1 MDRAA
6 HVPPQPTIP
15 RCHGGAVLD
24 TACTVART
32 MLAAPAAF
40 AVLDQAD
47 GLCLDGLSGIDHA
60 GASLIAQSPEFRI
73 GLARSG
79 EAALVKGLPGFAF
92 CACAPL
98 HGGDGGWIGALCVID
113 PAERPGPDEA
123 AWGRLAEAAQLA
135 SGALRAQQAERRL
148 AHSEARHAHA
158 QAARRIAEET
168 ASFGHWR
175 LDVATRTL
183 AWSAGIAAIFGRNA
197 LLEPV
202 PLETHCGFYHPDDR
216 DDVRG
221 RMMLA
226 LEGRGRLPRG
236 GYEHRSRVVRPD
248 GEIRHVGVRG
258 IDERD
263 SAGRLVAIHGVC
275 LDLTDRARSEKA
287 LEEAGGLLRE
297 TERRYRLLAE
307 HASDIIVFSDLD
319 TTRRYVSPAVTPILG
334 YDPAEL
340 TGTRP
345 LEFVHPDDMPIFDG
359 AVEALCRDG
368 RTPAPTVLRYRH
380 RDGHWVWLELAF
392 ALVREPGS
400 GEPEGYV
407 ITLRDVSARVAAEET
422 ARRGAAE
429 DWADAEAR
437 LQAMQAQTDFTT
449 AASAAILAQLAEGV
463 IVTDEGGR
471 ITLVNAAAAAIHG
484 VSRLDI
490 EPGAYSD
497 TYHLF
502 TEDGEPYP
510 PLDLP
515 LARAVRGETV
525 RDARWRIRR
534 PDGAEVIAVGNAQP
548 LWGAD
553 GGRIGA
559 VLTVRDD
566 TARDAAEGA
575 LRTLNATLAQ
585 RVTERTREAEAA
597 RELAEAGSRA
607 KSEFLASMS
616 HEIRT
621 PLNGIIGYADLLL
634 DEEGIGGRLRQYA
647 ERIRSAGA
655 ALLTVVNDVL
665 DVSRIEAGQIEIA
678 CRPFAPA
685 ILIDNTLSIV
695 RGLAEA
701 KGLALG
707 VSLDDAMPDWLSG
720 DEDRLRQVLLN
731 LLNNAIK
738 FTPSGRVDLTVA
750 VTGTRDDTVG
760 IEFRV
765 SDTGIGIP
773 ADKHDRLFRRFSQVD
788 GSYRRAHDGAGLGLS
803 ICKSLVELM
812 GGAVSVDSA
821 EGQGSTFR
829 FTVALPR
836 AGVPAAAARDPGDR
850 QARRPRRLLL
860 AEDVPLNQ
868 ELACAILE
876 GAGHVVDVV
885 PDGAAAV
892 RAVETGVYDLVL
904 MDVQMPV
911 MDGVSATRQIRALDG
926 PASRVP
932 VVALTANVLPQQVAE
947 FREAGMVGHVG
958 KPFGR
963 ADLLDTID
971 RCTGEGVACVP
982 SRPVPEAAALDAIA
996 DVVGREKVQDLLESL
1011 ARELDARFGTA
1022 AAPQPRDGV
1031 AQDAHAMIAAA
1042 SMLGF
1047 SDLARLCRDV
1057 EAVCRSG
1064 RDFAPALA
1072 DLRRHCA
1079 AIITEIGLGH
1089 AA

>member
-1 MDRAA
+1 M
-6 HVPPQPTIP
+6 P
-15 RCHGGAVLD
+15 RCDGGSLLD
-24 TACTVART
+24 AACTVART
-32 MLAAPAAF
+32 MLAAPAGF
-40 AVLDQAD
+40 AVLDRVD
-47 GLCLDGLSGIDHA
+47 GPCIAGLSGIDHA
-60 GASLIAQSPEFRI
+60 RAGLIARAPAFRA
-73 GLARSG
+73 GLARAG
-79 EAALVKGLPGFAF
+79 EKLLMRGLPGEAAF
-92 CACAPL
+92 CACTPL
-98 HGGDGGWIGALCVID
+98 HGADGGWIGALCVID
-113 PAERPGPDEA
+113 GAERSDPGEA
-123 AWGRLAEAAQLA
+123 AWSHLAEAAHLA
-135 SGALRAQQAERRL
+135 SVALRAQEAERRL
-148 AHSEARHAHA
+148 AGSEVRNAHA
-158 QAARRIAEET
+158 QAARRIAEDT

-197 LLEPV
+197 VLEAM
-202 PLETHCGFYHPDDR
+202 PLDTHCSFYHPEDR
-216 DDVRG
+216 EEVR
-221 RMMLA
+221 RRILLA

-248 GEIRHVGVRG
+248 GEIRQVSVRG

-263 SAGRLVAIHGVC
+263 PAGRLVAIHGIC

-297 TERRYRLLAE
+297 SERRYRLLAE

-334 YDPAEL
+334 YAPEEL
-340 TGTRP
+340 TGTQPRD
-345 LEFVHPDDMPIFDG
+345 FIHPDDMPAFDR
-359 AVEALCRDG
+359 ALETLRDG
-368 RTPAPTVLRYRH
+368 GREQAPTVLRYRH
-380 RDGHWVWLELAF
+380 SHGHWVWLELAF
-392 ALVREPGS
+392 ALVRD
-400 GEPEGYV
+400 PEGGGPDGYV
-407 ITLRDVSARVAAEET
+407 STLRDVSARVVAEEA

-429 DWADAEAR
+429 DWAVAEER
-437 LQAMQAQTDFTT
+437 LRAMQAQTDFTT

-463 IVTDEGGR
+463 IVTDGTGR

-484 VSRLDI
+484 VSRLDV
-490 EPGAYSD
+490 EPGSYSD

-548 LWGAD
+548 LRGID
-553 GGRIGA
+553 GGQIGA

-585 RVTERTREAEAA
+585 RVAERTREAEAA

-634 DEEGIGGRLRQYA
+634 DEEGIGGRIRQYG

-665 DVSRIEAGQIEIA
+665 DVSKIEAGQIEIA

-707 VSLDDAMPDWLSG
+707 VSIDEAMPDWLSG

-738 FTPSGRVDLTVA
+738 FTPSGRVDLAVVVA
-750 VTGTRDDTVG
+750 GRRDEAVEID
-760 IEFRV
+760 FRV

-773 ADKHDRLFRRFSQVD
+773 ADKHQRLFRRFSQVD
-788 GSYRRAHDGAGLGLS
+788 GSYRRAHDGAGLGLA

-812 GGAVSVDSA
+812 GGAVRVESA
-821 EGQGSTFR
+821 EGQGSTFS
-829 FTVALPR
+829 FTVTLPR
-836 AGVPAAAARDPGDR
+836 ARAPEAAEQETGDR

-876 GAGHVVDVV
+876 GAGHEVDVV
-885 PDGAAAV
+885 SDGAAAV
-892 RAVETGVYDLVL
+892 RAAETGFYDLVL

-911 MDGVSATRQIRALDG
+911 MDGVGATRLIRALDG
-926 PASRVP
+926 PAARVP
-932 VVALTANVLPQQVAE
+932 IIALTANVLPQQVAE

-958 KPFGR
+958 KPFNR

-971 RCTGEGVACVP
+971 RCAEEGSARAA
-982 SRPVPEAAALDAIA
+982 SRAVPEAAALEAIA
-996 DVVGREKVQDLLESL
+996 DMVGRERVQGLLDSL
-1011 ARELDARFGTA
+1011 ARELDSRFGGG
-1022 AAPQPRDGV
+1022 AAPQLRDGI
-1031 AQDAHAMIAAA
+1031 ARDAHAMIAAA

-1047 SDLARLCRDV
+1047 DDLARMCREV
-1057 EAVCRSG
+1057 EAACRSG
-1064 RDFAPALA
+1064 LDYAPALA
-1072 DLRRHCA
+1072 ELRHHCA
-1079 AIITEIGLGH
+1079 AVIAEIGVMR